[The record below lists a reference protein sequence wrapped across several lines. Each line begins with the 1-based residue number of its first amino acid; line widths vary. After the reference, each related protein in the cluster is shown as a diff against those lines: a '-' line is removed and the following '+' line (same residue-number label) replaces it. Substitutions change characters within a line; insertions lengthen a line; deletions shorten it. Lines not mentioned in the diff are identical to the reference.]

1 MHTFIFFVINDTMNK
16 ISERLCDMKK
26 IDERDTMFARMARIK
41 ETQQYQDYY
50 SRNPDLEKADD
61 QLRKL
66 PPMGDESSRF
76 YDPIRSSHI
85 EAGFQF
91 LADIRHLSELLPV
104 TTEKM
109 IGTTKIFTEHIKQI
123 ASFYGAK
130 LVGVTTET
138 NHFYSHRGRHDMNYG
153 DKIHEDLPNTIVFAV
168 EMDQSSIQNAP
179 QLQQSVAV
187 VKGYVDAAVIGMILS
202 YSIRALGYQARNHM
216 DGNYLMVL
224 PLAAKNA
231 GLGDIGRN
239 GLLVTK
245 EYGSRIRLGAVTTD
259 LPLNTDSISEL
270 CMDEFC
276 LECGLCAT
284 YCPAKAIS
292 SNTIRSN
299 DKIHWA
305 INDLKCYSK
314 WQEFGTD
321 CGMCVAICPFS
332 LPLTASDVESYIED
346 PQNATKIID
355 EYKSNIRKRN
365 QTKTP

>member
-1 MHTFIFFVINDTMNK
+1 
-16 ISERLCDMKK
+16 MKK

-41 ETQQYQDYY
+41 KTQQYQDYY
-50 SRNPDLEKADD
+50 SRNPELEKADD

-66 PPMGDESSRF
+66 PPMGDKKSRF
-76 YDPIRSSHI
+76 YDPIRSLHI
-85 EAGFQF
+85 DAGFQF
-91 LADIRHLSELLPV
+91 LADIRHLSQLHQI
-104 TTEKM
+104 TNEK
-109 IGTTKIFTEHIKQI
+109 IIDTSENFTDHIKQT

-130 LVGVTTET
+130 LVGITTAT
-138 NHFYSHRGRHDMNYG
+138 NHFYSYRGRHDINYG
-153 DKIHEDLPNTIVFAV
+153 DKIQEDLPNTIVFAV
-168 EMDQSSIQNAP
+168 EMDQSSIQKAP

-259 LPLNTDSISEL
+259 LPLNTDSVSEL

-276 LECGLCAT
+276 LKCGLCAT

-292 SNTIRSN
+292 KSIARSN
-299 DKIHWA
+299 DKIHWT
-305 INDLKCYSK
+305 IDDIKCYGK

-321 CGMCVAICPFS
+321 CGLCVAICPFS
-332 LPLTASDVESYIED
+332 LPLPPNDVESYIKNPHNSME
-346 PQNATKIID
+346 II
-355 EYKSNIRKRN
+355 ERHKNNLIKRN

>member
-1 MHTFIFFVINDTMNK
+1 
-16 ISERLCDMKK
+16 MKK
-26 IDERDTMFARMARIK
+26 IDERDTMFARMARIEK
-41 ETQQYQDYY
+41 TQQYQDYY
-50 SRNPDLEKADD
+50 SRNPELEKADD
-61 QLRKL
+61 RLRKL
-66 PPMGDESSRF
+66 PPMGDKNSRF
-76 YDPIRSSHI
+76 YDPIRSLHI
-85 EAGFQF
+85 DAGFQF
-91 LADIRHLSELLPV
+91 LADIRHLSEIHQI
-104 TTEKM
+104 TNRKM
-109 IGTTKIFTEHIKQI
+109 IDTSKNFTDHIKQI

-130 LVGVTTET
+130 LVGITTAT
-138 NHFYSHRGRHDMNYG
+138 NHFYSYRGRHDTNYG
-153 DKIHEDLPNTIVFAV
+153 DKISDDLPNTIVFAV
-168 EMDQSSIQNAP
+168 EMDQSSIQKAP

-187 VKGYVDAAVIGMILS
+187 IKGYVDAAVIGMILS

-276 LECGLCAT
+276 LKCGLCAT

-292 SNTIRSN
+292 KSIKRSN
-299 DKIHWA
+299 DKIHWT
-305 INDLKCYSK
+305 IDDIKCYGK

-321 CGMCVAICPFS
+321 CGLCVATCPFS
-332 LPLTASDVESYIED
+332 LPLSPSEVESYIKNPHNSME
-346 PQNATKIID
+346 IID
-355 EYKSNIRKRN
+355 RHKNNIKKRN
-365 QTKTP
+365 QKKPHDTWGLALFLT

>member
-1 MHTFIFFVINDTMNK
+1 MIK
-16 ISERLCDMKK
+16 ISERLSNMKK
-26 IDERDTMFARMARIK
+26 IDERDTMFARMARK
-41 ETQQYQDYY
+41 KQTQQYQDYY
-50 SRNPDLEKADD
+50 SRNPDLEKTDD
-61 QLRKL
+61 VLRKL
-66 PPMGDESSRF
+66 PPMGDEHSRF
-76 YDPIRSSHI
+76 YDPIRSLHI
-85 EAGFQF
+85 DAGFQF
-91 LADIRHLSELLPV
+91 LADIRHLSELHQG
-104 TTEKM
+104 TNEKVV
-109 IGTTKIFTEHIKQI
+109 GTSKTFTEHIKQI
-123 ASFYGAK
+123 ANFYGAK
-130 LVGVTTET
+130 LVGITTET
-138 NHFYSHRGRHDMNYG
+138 NHFYSYRGRHDINYG
-153 DKIHEDLPNTIVFAV
+153 DKINEDLPNTIVFAV
-168 EMDQSSIQNAP
+168 EMDQSSIQKAP
-179 QLQQSVAV
+179 QLEQSVAV

-259 LPLNTDSISEL
+259 LPLSADSISDL
-270 CMDEFC
+270 HMDEFC

-292 SNTIRSN
+292 TNITRSN
-299 DKIHWA
+299 DKIHWT
-305 INDLKCYSK
+305 IDDVKCYGK

-332 LPLTASDVESYIED
+332 LPLSKSDVESYIEN
-346 PQNATKIID
+346 PQKAAKIID
-355 EYKSNIRKRN
+355 EYKNNIRKRN

>member
-1 MHTFIFFVINDTMNK
+1 
-16 ISERLCDMKK
+16 MKK

-41 ETQQYQDYY
+41 KTQQYQDYY
-50 SRNPDLEKADD
+50 SRNPELEKVDD
-61 QLRKL
+61 RLRKL
-66 PPMGDESSRF
+66 PPMGDKNSRF
-76 YDPIRSSHI
+76 YDPIRSLHI
-85 EAGFQF
+85 DAGFQF
-91 LADIRHLSELLPV
+91 LADIRHLSELHQI
-104 TTEKM
+104 TNEK
-109 IGTTKIFTEHIKQI
+109 IIDTSKNFTDHIKQT

-130 LVGVTTET
+130 LVGITTAT
-138 NHFYSHRGRHDMNYG
+138 NHFYSYRGRHDINYG
-153 DKIHEDLPNTIVFAV
+153 DKIQEDLPNTIVFAV
-168 EMDQSSIQNAP
+168 EMDQSSIQKAP

-245 EYGSRIRLGAVTTD
+245 DYGSRIRLGAVTTD
-259 LPLNTDSISEL
+259 LPLNTDSVSEL

-276 LECGLCAT
+276 LKCGLCAT

-292 SNTIRSN
+292 KSIARSN
-299 DKIHWA
+299 DKIHWT
-305 INDLKCYSK
+305 IDDIKCYGK

-321 CGMCVAICPFS
+321 CGLCVAICPFS
-332 LPLTASDVESYIED
+332 LPLPPSDVESYIKNPHNSME
-346 PQNATKIID
+346 II
-355 EYKSNIRKRN
+355 ERYKNNLMKRN